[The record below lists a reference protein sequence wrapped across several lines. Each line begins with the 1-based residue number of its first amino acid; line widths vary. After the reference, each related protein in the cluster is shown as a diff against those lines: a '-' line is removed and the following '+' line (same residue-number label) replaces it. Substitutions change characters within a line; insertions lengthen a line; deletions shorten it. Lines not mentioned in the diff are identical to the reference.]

1 MAFGL
6 PYMKKSLTQQCK
18 KKILTA
24 PRQQSHSSEKSF
36 AEGLAEDTVFAQPT
50 EDTTHFQFKCNYSL
64 K

>member
-36 AEGLAEDTVFAQPT
+36 AEGLAEDTVFA
-50 EDTTHFQFKCNYSL
+50 
-64 K
+64 